1 MTRHNMEKFPAI
13 TGIPILAVFSIPG
26 AAPAPI
32 PAELAELADEASQL
46 KWLREQ
52 IARYRAAHPAARVL
66 KMDRADHDV
75 FNSHP

>member
-26 AAPAPI
+26 AAPAPT
-32 PAELAELADEASQL
+32 PAELADEALQL